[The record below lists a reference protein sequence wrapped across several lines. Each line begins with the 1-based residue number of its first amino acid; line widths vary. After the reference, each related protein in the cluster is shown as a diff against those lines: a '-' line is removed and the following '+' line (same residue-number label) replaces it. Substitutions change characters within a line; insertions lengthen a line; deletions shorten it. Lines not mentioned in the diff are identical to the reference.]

1 MNKDIN
7 LTELSNKAFSIIE
20 LVQLAIPDKEKF
32 KIIRKKL
39 LDLAN
44 DIKRLS
50 GEEDGT

>member
-1 MNKDIN
+1 MDKKALND
-7 LTELSNKAFSIIE
+7 LANKAFSIIE
-20 LVQLAIPDKEKF
+20 LVQLAVPEDEKF

-50 GEEDGT
+50 GDSLGD